1 MESTRF
7 LIVNADDFGLSDGV
21 NQGIIEAHER
31 GIVTSASLMVLKP
44 AASAAAN
51 YSRNQIRLDVGLH
64 LDLGEWA
71 YDGKGWTL
79 VDRVV
84 PLDEPAVVAQELQR
98 QLSEFRRMLGRN
110 PTHLDSHQH
119 AHRHEPTRSAAVT
132 LARELGVPLREF
144 STGIQY
150 CGRFYGQTTHGL
162 ALPEA
167 ISVESLMAILRNLPA
182 GLTEISCHPGRTIG
196 DALSYCNERSTEVDV
211 LSHPQ
216 VRSLLSSEGIELRS
230 FREPVN
236 ELRPADSSRSL

>member
-1 MESTRF
+1 
-7 LIVNADDFGLSDGV
+7 
-21 NQGIIEAHER
+21 
-31 GIVTSASLMVLKP
+31 MV
-44 AASAAAN
+44 
-51 YSRNQIRLDVGLH
+51 
-64 LDLGEWA
+64 
-71 YDGKGWTL
+71 
-79 VDRVV
+79 
-84 PLDEPAVVAQELQR
+84 
-98 QLSEFRRMLGRN
+98 GRN

-119 AHRHEPTRSAAVT
+119 AHRHEPVRSAAVS

-162 ALPEA
+162 PLPEA

-196 DALSYCNERSTEVDV
+196 DALSYGNERSTEVDV

-236 ELRPADSSRSL
+236 ELRPADARDLSDSAIRFLSKNSATQVVPDQRGLLDSPPWEIIETCDSANG